1 MSKSIA
7 TQNKKMT
14 VATLAVMNITAV
26 VSLRFIPSEAEYG
39 LGAIFFYTFAAIMFL
54 VPVAF
59 VAAELATTYPQ
70 KGGAFRWIG
79 EAFGARWGF
88 VGMIMTWLQVI
99 PYFPTVLTFGAV
111 SIAFMD
117 PDMGFAES
125 FAKNKWYIL
134 FFVLIV
140 YWGSV
145 TVALRGVG
153 IFSTISK
160 WCGIIGT
167 IIPSIVLVILGFS
180 YLWFSGKPAI
190 IPLGWNDLFPDMTNF
205 QNIVL
210 AASIFLAYAG
220 MEMNA
225 VHVNDLE
232 NPTKKYPI
240 AITIASIGT
249 VAIFLLS
256 TLGVA
261 FIIPADKINLT
272 QSLLIAYDMLFDW
285 VGMPWLGSVMAFM
298 LALGVLGGVVTWI
311 AGPNTGVL
319 AIAKAGY
326 LPKFFQKTNKHGMGH
341 HLMFVQGVIVTLLSI
356 TFVIMPS
363 VQAAFQILS
372 QLTVMLYLVMYMLM
386 FSGAIYLRHSQPNI
400 KRPYRA
406 PALHFWATLGF
417 IGSLLA
423 FVLSLVPPTQIPT
436 GSPASY
442 VIYLCVLVAIFV
454 LIPIVIFACRKDS
467 WKDPNSD
474 FEPFTWEKQNKTSS

>member
-1 MSKSIA
+1 MAANSNASPRP
-7 TQNKKMT
+7 KMT
-14 VATLAVMNITAV
+14 VGTLAIMNITAV
-26 VSLRFIPSEAEYG
+26 VSLRFLPSEAEYG
-39 LGAIFFYTFAAIMFL
+39 LSSIFYYAFAALMFL
-54 VPVAF
+54 VPVAL

-88 VGMIMTWLQVI
+88 LGMIMTWLQVI

-111 SIAFMD
+111 SVAFID
-117 PDMGFAES
+117 VDVGVAES
-125 FAKNKWYIL
+125 IANNKWYIL
-134 FFVLIV
+134 FFVLLV
-140 YWGSV
+140 YWGSIC
-145 TVALRGVG
+145 VALRGVG
-153 IFSTISK
+153 IFSQVSK

-167 IIPSIVLVILGFS
+167 IIPAIVLVVLGFS
-180 YLWFSGKPAI
+180 YLWFSGKPVAI
-190 IPLGWNDLFPDMTNF
+190 QMGWSELIPNMANF

-225 VHVNDLE
+225 VHVSDLE

-240 AITIASIGT
+240 AITIASVGT

-261 FIIPADKINLT
+261 FIIPSDKISLT
-272 QSLLIAYDMLFDW
+272 QSLLVAYDMLFEW
-285 VGMPWLGSVMAFM
+285 VGAPWLGSVMAIM

-326 LPKFFQKTNKHGMGH
+326 LPKFLQKTNKYGMGYQ
-341 HLMFVQGVIVTLLSI
+341 LMFLQGVIVSILSV

-386 FSGAIYLRHSQPNI
+386 FAGAIYLRHAQPNLT
-400 KRPYRA
+400 RPYRA
-406 PALHFWATLGF
+406 PALKFWASLGF

-423 FVLSLVPPTQIPT
+423 FVLSFVPPAQIPT
-436 GSPASY
+436 GSPTTY
-442 VIYLCVLVAIFV
+442 VLYLIGLLAFFVIVPLLIYAM
-454 LIPIVIFACRKDS
+454 RKPE
-467 WKDPNSD
+467 WKDPDSD
-474 FEPFTWEKQNKTSS
+474 FEPFSWEKK

>member
-1 MSKSIA
+1 MSNANIAPKS
-7 TQNKKMT
+7 KKMT
-14 VATLAVMNITAV
+14 VGTLAIMNITAV

-39 LGAIFFYTFAAIMFL
+39 LGAIFYYTFAAIMFL

-88 VGMIMTWLQVI
+88 VGMLMTWLQVI

-111 SIAFMD
+111 SVAFID
-117 PDMGFAES
+117 VDMGVAES
-125 FAKNKWYIL
+125 IASNKWYIL
-134 FFVLIV
+134 FFVLFV
-140 YWGSV
+140 YWGAIC
-145 TVALRGVG
+145 VALRGVG
-153 IFSTISK
+153 IFSQVSK

-167 IIPSIVLVILGFS
+167 IIPAIILVILGFS
-180 YLWFSGKPAI
+180 YLWFSGKPAV
-190 IPLGWNDLFPDMTNF
+190 IPLGWGDLFPNIANF

-225 VHVNDLE
+225 VHVNDLD

-249 VAIFLLS
+249 IAIFLLS

-261 FIIPADKINLT
+261 FIIPTDKISLT
-272 QSLLIAYDMLFDW
+272 QSLLVAYDMLFEW
-285 VGMPWLGSVMAFM
+285 AGVPWLGSVMAFM
-298 LALGVLGGVVTWI
+298 LAIGVLGGVVTWI

-326 LPKFFQKTNKHGMGH
+326 LPKFFQKTNRHGMGH
-341 HLMFVQGVIVTLLSI
+341 HLMFVQGIIVSVLSV

-386 FSGAIYLRHSQPNI
+386 FASAIYLRHSQPDT

-406 PALHFWATLGF
+406 PALFFWATLGF
-417 IGSLLA
+417 LGSFLA
-423 FVLSLVPPTQIPT
+423 FVLSFIPPEQIPT
-436 GSPASY
+436 GSPTSY
-442 VIYLCVLVAIFV
+442 VLYLLVLVSLFL
-454 LIPIVIFACRKDS
+454 LIPILIYAFRKSD

-474 FEPFTWEKQNKTSS
+474 FEPFSWEKRTSN

>member
-1 MSKSIA
+1 MISSNKSSGNKMMS
-7 TQNKKMT
+7 
-14 VATLAVMNITAV
+14 VGTLAIMNITAV
-26 VSLRFIPSEAEYG
+26 VSLRFLPSEAEYG
-39 LGAIFFYTFAAIMFL
+39 LGAVFYYAFAAVMFL

-59 VAAELATTYPQ
+59 VAAELATTFPQ

-79 EAFGARWGF
+79 EAYGARWGF
-88 VGMIMTWLQVI
+88 LGMIMTWLQVI

-111 SIAFMD
+111 SIAFVDVNMTV
-117 PDMGFAES
+117 AES
-125 FAKNKWYIL
+125 IANNKWYIL
-134 FFVLIV
+134 FFVLLV
-140 YWGSV
+140 YWASIC
-145 TVALRGVG
+145 VALRGVG
-153 IFSTISK
+153 IFSTVSK

-167 IIPSIVLVILGFS
+167 IIPAIVLVILGFS
-180 YLWFSGKPAI
+180 YLFFSGKQVAI
-190 IPLGWNDLFPDMTNF
+190 PIGWSDLVPNMANF

-225 VHVNDLE
+225 VHVKDLD

-261 FIIPADKINLT
+261 FIIPSSEISLT
-272 QSLLIAYDMLFDW
+272 QSLLVAYDMLFDW
-285 VGMPWLGSVMAFM
+285 IKAPWLGSVMAIM
-298 LALGVLGGVVTWI
+298 LAIGVLGGVVTWI

-326 LPKFFQKTNKHGMGH
+326 LPKFLQKTNKYGMGKN
-341 HLMFVQGVIVTLLSI
+341 LMFLQGFIVSILSV

-386 FSGAIYLRHSQPNI
+386 FTAAIYLRHSRPNLN
-400 KRPYRA
+400 RPYRA
-406 PALHFWATLGF
+406 PALYFWATLGF
-417 IGSLLA
+417 LGSLLA
-423 FVLSLVPPTQIPT
+423 FVLSFVPPAQIPT
-436 GSPASY
+436 GSPVSY
-442 VIYLCVLVAIFV
+442 VIYLLVFV
-454 LIPIVIFACRKDS
+454 AFFIAVPLLIYAFRKDE

-474 FEPFTWEKQNKTSS
+474 FEPFSWESVK